1 MLEMIAREIM
11 PACIAYSSKVASS
24 VATKASIG
32 ISAQAEK
39 LLVAD
44 LTAWMDNLASCQAA
58 LQDAV
63 EAVPQSDVLTQAGY
77 YRDTVLPAMDA
88 ARAAA
93 DKLETLSLIHIC
105 VRPAACKR
113 ASASGMPS

>member
-1 MLEMIAREIM
+1 
-11 PACIAYSSKVASS
+11 
-24 VATKASIG
+24 
-32 ISAQAEK
+32 
-39 LLVAD
+39 
-44 LTAWMDNLASCQAA
+44 MDNLASCQAA

-93 DKLETLSLIHIC
+93 DKLETMVGEADWPFPTYGKMLFY
-105 VRPAACKR
+105 V
-113 ASASGMPS
+113 